1 MKIDNRDREIVAAW
15 LPGAEIT
22 TPEGNLGTF
31 EPLLTRSSAIA
42 VIADRIACSSTI
54 G

>member
-22 TPEGNLGTF
+22 TPEGNFGTLG
-31 EPLLTRSSAIA
+31 PLFKIDVTKFMTSK
-42 VIADRIACSSTI
+42 
-54 G
+54 